1 VLGAAD
7 REVGMDAFDALQ
19 ERLSTVCRVHR
30 PGSTRPHVVVMLP
43 SISLGPTILL
53 HYQPRLAAYEHRFL
67 LAALG
72 LARTPGAELVLVTCG
87 PVTDDV
93 IDYYTRLADPADP
106 ESVRRRLH
114 VLVVPDDTA
123 RGVSA
128 KLLDRPDLIE
138 QLRGLVG
145 DLPAMI
151 EPWNVTD
158 DEVAVSLALH
168 RPIYGT
174 PPDLWPLGFK
184 SAGRRMFREAGVP
197 TPEGCEGVHDN
208 ADVAD
213 AISAIRRARPKLHSV
228 VVKQDNS
235 GAGDGNF
242 VVPLQ
247 RNRRRIPLSEL
258 RDHCLDAAPEW
269 FAHDLVEGGIVEEL
283 VVGSTVTSP
292 SAQINIT
299 PDGVVQVLSTH
310 EQMLGGDNGQAYVGC
325 SFPADPAYAAELAE
339 YARAIGDRLAAA
351 GAVGRVGV
359 DFVAVRRRHG
369 WVVYALEVNL
379 RRGGTTH
386 PFLALRELVP
396 GRYDEERGRW
406 TADLDGSQRCYRSS
420 DALMD
425 PAWLG
430 LDPARVIRAVADAG
444 LAFDHSNH
452 TGVVLHMLSCLA
464 VDGRRGDT
472 ARGRTVAETD
482 ALAAATVRA
491 ISAAASSVQV

>member
-1 VLGAAD
+1 
-7 REVGMDAFDALQ
+7 MDAFDALQ

-30 PGSTRPHVVVMLP
+30 PGSTVPHVLVMLP

-72 LARTPGAELVLVTCG
+72 LARTPGAELVLVACG

-93 IDYYTRLADPADP
+93 IDYYTRLADPSDP
-106 ESVRRRLH
+106 ESIRRRLH

-138 QLRGLVG
+138 RLRELIG
-145 DLPAMI
+145 DRPAII

-158 DEVAVSLALH
+158 DEVAIALALD
-168 RPIYGT
+168 RPVYGT
-174 PPDLWPLGFK
+174 PPGLWPLGFK
-184 SAGRRMFREAGVP
+184 SAGRRIFREAGVP
-197 TPEGCEGVHDN
+197 TPEGCENVRDC

-213 AISAIRRARPKLHSV
+213 AIAAIRRARPQLNSV

-247 RNRRRIPLSEL
+247 RDHRRIPLAEL
-258 RDHCLDAAPEW
+258 RDHCLDAAPDW
-269 FAHDLVEGGIVEEL
+269 FAHDLAEGGVVEEL

-292 SAQINIT
+292 SAQLNIT
-299 PDGVVQVLSTH
+299 PDGAVQMLSTH
-310 EQMLGGDNGQAYVGC
+310 EQVLGGANGQAYVGC
-325 SFPADPAYAAELAE
+325 SFPAAPAYAAELAR
-339 YARAIGDRLAAA
+339 YARAIGERLAAA
-351 GAVGRVGV
+351 GAIGRVGV
-359 DFVAVRRRHG
+359 DFVAVRRRRR
-369 WVVYALEVNL
+369 WVVYAIEVNL

-396 GRYDEERGRW
+396 GRYDEPAGCW
-406 TADLDGSQRCYRSS
+406 FADLDGSQRCYRSS

-430 LDPARVIRAVADAG
+430 LDPATVIKAVADAG
-444 LAFDHSNH
+444 LAFDHDQH

-464 VDGRRGDT
+464 VDGRLGYT
-472 ARGRTVAETD
+472 AIGRTVAEAD
-482 ALAAATVRA
+482 ALADATSRA
-491 ISAAASSVQV
+491 ISGAASAVEV